1 MIKLSNISLLPYNTF
16 GIDVNCKTFIEYESL
31 DELTSIIDDLDEPYL
46 HIGQGSNLLFTKD
59 FEGTILHSA
68 IKGIEVV
75 YESGDEAIIEV
86 GSGETWDDVVAFCVT
101 HGYYGAENL
110 SLIPGEMGAAAVQNI
125 GAYGAEVKDIIE
137 TVFLVHKPTGRL
149 MKMHANEC
157 KYAYRSSIF
166 KKELKGQCFVYKVAL
181 KLSKTFTPH
190 LEYGGLL
197 AYIMKKSIPL
207 TKLTAEFLRE
217 TIIEIRNSKLP
228 DPKVI
233 GNAGSFFMNPIVDT
247 ETFDRLLAEY
257 PTMPHYKADGGIKIP
272 AGWMIEQCGWKQKS
286 TEKAGVYEHQALV
299 LINKGGAS
307 GADVLSLCNAIIKD
321 VKDRFGVEI
330 HPEVNII

>member
-1 MIKLSNISLLPYNTF
+1 MITHKSYSLLPHNTF
-16 GIDVNCKTFIEYESL
+16 GIDVKCKKFIEYESL
-31 DELTSIIDDLDEPYL
+31 DELISIQDSLDEPYL

-59 FEGTILHSA
+59 FDGTVLHSA

-75 YESGDEAIIEV
+75 FESGDEAIIEV
-86 GSGETWDDVVAFCVT
+86 GSGEIWDDVVDFCVS
-101 HGYYGAENL
+101 HDYFGAENL

-125 GAYGAEVKDIIE
+125 GAYGVEVKDIIE
-137 TVFLVHKPTGRL
+137 TVFLLHKPTGKL
-149 MKMHANEC
+149 IKMHANEC

-181 KLSKTFTPH
+181 KLNKTFIPH

-197 AYIMKKSIPL
+197 SYVMKKDIPL
-207 TKLTAEFLRE
+207 TKLTAQMLRDF
-217 TIIEIRNSKLP
+217 IIEIRNSKLP
-228 DPKVI
+228 DPKMT

-247 ETFDRLLAEY
+247 DTFNHLIAEY
-257 PTMPHYKADGGIKIP
+257 PSMPHYKADGGIKIP

-286 TEKAGVYEHQALV
+286 AGKAGVYEHQALV
-299 LINKGGAS
+299 LVNKGGAT
-307 GADVLSLCNAIIKD
+307 GTDVLNLCNAIIED
-321 VKDRFGVEI
+321 VKKHFGVEI